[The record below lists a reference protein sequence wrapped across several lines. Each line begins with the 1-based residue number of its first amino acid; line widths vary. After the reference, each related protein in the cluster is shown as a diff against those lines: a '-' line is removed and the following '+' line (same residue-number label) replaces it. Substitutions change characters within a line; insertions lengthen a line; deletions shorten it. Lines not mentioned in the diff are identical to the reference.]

1 MRPVYSMRMEPDFKI
16 PHRRRNM
23 PIWRICLIMG
33 LTALLLLLWS
43 ARMDIVT
50 AMSGFV
56 RFI

>member
-1 MRPVYSMRMEPDFKI
+1 MEPDFDI
-16 PHRRRNM
+16 PHRRRTM

-43 ARMDIVT
+43 ARMDIVA
-50 AMSGFV
+50 AMFGPV